1 MPEKTNIQS
10 NGFELFSNLFSS
22 VCKSMQITSPFHQT
36 EKSWLF
42 VLLFDLL
49 RFILYYFCESMILSC
64 EFTLLKGENSK
75 KPYICD
81 HGNTD
86 VRVYFTFSHCGP

>member
-1 MPEKTNIQS
+1 
-10 NGFELFSNLFSS
+10 
-22 VCKSMQITSPFHQT
+22 MQITSPFHQT

-64 EFTLLKGENSK
+64 EFTLLKEKNSK
-75 KPYICD
+75 KPYIYN

-86 VRVYFTFSHCGP
+86 IRVYFTFSHWGL